1 MGLNMTNRKR
11 GLGRGLDALLGSSE
25 PSPAEQG
32 VALREIPVEFIHPG
46 KYQPRH
52 EMDADTLS
60 DLAESIKTQGVIQPI
75 VVRTVATDNYEIIAG
90 ERRWRATQQ
99 AGLDK
104 IPVIVRD
111 VSDESA
117 VAMSLIENIQ
127 REDLNPMEEA
137 AALQRL
143 QDEFHLTHQQMADAV
158 GKNRTTVTNFLRL
171 MNLSAPIAALL
182 EKGELEMG
190 HARALLTL
198 TDQQQDLVARDVVSK
213 GLNVRQTESLVRR
226 LVAGKTGNQQTQR
239 VDVDTR
245 QLEEQISEKLA
256 QPVSIH
262 HTAKGKG
269 RLTIK
274 YNSLDEL
281 DGILVHLMGTEG
293 SEH

>member
-1 MGLNMTNRKR
+1 MTNRKR
-11 GLGRGLDALLGSSE
+11 GLGRGLDALLG
-25 PSPAEQG
+25 PSGTDQS

-52 EMDADTLS
+52 EMDSEALS

-75 VVRTVATDNYEIIAG
+75 VVRTVAADNYEIIAG
-90 ERRWRATQQ
+90 ERRWRATQL

-104 IPVIVRD
+104 IPVIIRD

-117 VAMSLIENIQ
+117 VAISLIENIQ

-143 QDEFHLTHQQMADAV
+143 QDEFHLTHQQMAEAV

-171 MNLSAPIAALL
+171 MNLSTPVAALL

-198 TDQQQDLVARDVVSK
+198 TDEQQSLLAKDVVSK
-213 GLNVRQTESLVRR
+213 GLNVRQTESLVRKV
-226 LVAGKTGNQQTQR
+226 VAGKTGNQRTQR
-239 VDVDTR
+239 VDVDSR
-245 QLEEQISEKLA
+245 QLEERISEKIA

-262 HTAKGKG
+262 HTTKGKG
-269 RLTIK
+269 RLIIK

-281 DGILVHLMGTEG
+281 DGILAHLIGE
-293 SEH
+293 ERLDY

>member
-1 MGLNMTNRKR
+1 MTNRKR
-11 GLGRGLDALLGSSE
+11 GLGRGLDALLG
-25 PSPAEQG
+25 PSATDQS

-52 EMDADTLS
+52 EMDSEALS

-75 VVRTVATDNYEIIAG
+75 VVRTVAADNYEIIAG
-90 ERRWRATQQ
+90 ERRWRATQL

-104 IPVIVRD
+104 IPVIIRD

-117 VAMSLIENIQ
+117 VAISLIENIQ

-143 QDEFHLTHQQMADAV
+143 QDEFHLTHQQMAEAV

-171 MNLSAPIAALL
+171 MNLSTPVAALL
-182 EKGELEMG
+182 ETGKLEMG

-198 TDQQQDLVARDVVSK
+198 TDEQQSLLAKDVVSK
-213 GLNVRQTESLVRR
+213 GLNVRQTESLVRKV
-226 LVAGKTGNQQTQR
+226 VAGKTGNQRTQR
-239 VDVDTR
+239 VDVDSR
-245 QLEEQISEKLA
+245 QLEERISEKIA

-262 HTAKGKG
+262 HTTKGKG
-269 RLTIK
+269 RLIIK

-281 DGILVHLMGTEG
+281 DGILAHLIGE
-293 SEH
+293 ERLDY